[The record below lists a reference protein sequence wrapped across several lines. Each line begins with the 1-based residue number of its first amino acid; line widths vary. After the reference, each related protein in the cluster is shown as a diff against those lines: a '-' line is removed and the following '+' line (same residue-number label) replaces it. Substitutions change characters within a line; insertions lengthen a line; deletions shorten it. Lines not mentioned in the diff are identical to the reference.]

1 MKIAKERLKTIIKEE
16 LEAASGHDEFAGGE
30 HLVDQHGYEGRMVK
44 QNLWKIAEYAEKMH
58 NLIADNEDL
67 EPWVEEK
74 IAIAAYMMDSVG
86 HYLQYEKHVG
96 HEEGEGETDHVDFG
110 GEDELELDIDDL
122 GGEEPEYDEEDEYGD
137 EEDEDE
143 EERMTEKTGHNVKG
157 EPDKY
162 IRGDG
167 KKVNRGL
174 WSNVAQKK
182 KREGH
187 SEE

>member
-86 HYLQYEKHVG
+86 HYIQYEKHRG
-96 HEEGEGETDHVDFG
+96 HEDAEGEAGHVDFPVKTG
-110 GEDELELDIDDL
+110 NAMAIELGANDMD
-122 GGEEPEYDEEDEYGD
+122 GEEEYEMDLD
-137 EEDEDE
+137 DE
-143 EERMTEKTGHNVKG
+143 EEV
-157 EPDKY
+157 
-162 IRGDG
+162 
-167 KKVNRGL
+167 
-174 WSNVAQKK
+174 
-182 KREGH
+182 
-187 SEE
+187 